1 LPNPNQTVQNQL
13 PLKAPAQQRGTDMT
27 SFVIEGGYPL
37 HGTVQ
42 PIGNKNAAL
51 PLLAACLLTDESI
64 TLHNVPEIGDVNT
77 MLAILGQLGVEIDRR
92 GSTITLCARNVNRTD
107 PNAQLF
113 AQIRGSLTLMGPLLA
128 RFQRFSV
135 KTAAGGDDIGRRRID
150 THLQVLEGL
159 GARLEVNGKFAL
171 QAEGRLR
178 GSDILLDETSVTATE
193 NGVMAAALAQGTT
206 ILRNTASEPHVQ
218 DLCHLLVEMG
228 CPIEGIGSN
237 MLIVH
242 GQERLR
248 GGEFYVSPDFIEIGS
263 FIGLGAI
270 TPGEL
275 RIQGVVPD
283 HLRMMNM
290 VFRDRLGV
298 RMHLEHDPRAVP
310 HLAHTL
316 VVEDEQEL
324 TIKADFG
331 GAVPKIDDAPWPA
344 FPPDLMSIALVMATQ
359 AQGTV
364 ILHEKMYESRL
375 YFVDRLIT
383 MGAQIILCG
392 PHRAVV
398 VGPRQLVG
406 QPVSSPDIRAGM
418 ALVLAALAA
427 DGVTTIGNVQQID
440 RGYQRIDEK
449 LRNLGARI
457 QRTE

>member
-1 LPNPNQTVQNQL
+1 
-13 PLKAPAQQRGTDMT
+13 MT
-27 SFVIEGGYPL
+27 SFVIEGGYPI

-51 PLLAACLLTDESI
+51 PLLSACLLTDEPVI
-64 TLHNVPEIGDVNT
+64 LHNVPDIGDVTT
-77 MLAILGQLGVEIDRR
+77 MLAILAQLGVEIDRR
-92 GSTITLCARNVNRTD
+92 DSTVTLCARNVNRTD

-113 AQIRGSLTLMGPLLA
+113 GQIRGSLTLMGPLLA
-128 RFQRFSV
+128 RFQHFSV
-135 KTAAGGDDIGRRRID
+135 NTAAGGDDIGRRRID

-159 GARLEVNGKFAL
+159 GARLEVNGKFTLRA
-171 QAEGRLR
+171 GSRLR
-178 GSDILLDETSVTATE
+178 GNDILLDETSVTATE

-218 DLCHLLVEMG
+218 DVCNLLVKMG

-237 MLIVH
+237 TLIIH

-248 GGEFYVSPDFIEIGS
+248 GGEFYVSPDFVEVGS

-270 TPGEL
+270 TSGEL
-275 RIQGVVPD
+275 RIQGVVPE

-290 VFRDRLGV
+290 VFRERLGV
-298 RMHLEHDPRAVP
+298 RMHIEHDPNAQP
-310 HLAHTL
+310 ELAHTL

-324 TIKADFG
+324 RIKPDFG
-331 GAVPKIDDAPWPA
+331 GAVPKIDDMPWPG

-359 AQGTV
+359 AEGTV

-383 MGAQIILCG
+383 MGAQIILCD

-398 VGPRQLVG
+398 VGPRKLVG

-427 DGVTTIGNVQQID
+427 EGVTTIGNVQQID

-457 QRTE
+457 QRIQ

>member
-1 LPNPNQTVQNQL
+1 
-13 PLKAPAQQRGTDMT
+13 MT

-51 PLLAACLLTDESI
+51 PLLSACLLTEEPV
-64 TLHNVPEIGDVNT
+64 TLHNMPEIGDVAT
-77 MLAILGQLGVEIDRR
+77 MLAILSQLGVEIERH
-92 GSTITLCARNVNRTD
+92 GSSVTLCARNVNRTD

-128 RFQRFSV
+128 RVQHFSV

-150 THLQVLEGL
+150 THLQVFEAL

-171 QAEGRLR
+171 SSNGRLR
-178 GSDILLDETSVTATE
+178 GADILLDETSVTATE

-218 DLCHLLVEMG
+218 DVCRLLVKMG

-237 MLIVH
+237 TLIVH
-242 GQERLR
+242 GQERLG
-248 GGEFYVSPDFIEIGS
+248 GGEFYISPDFVEIGS

-275 RIQGVVPD
+275 RIQGVIPD
-283 HLRMMNM
+283 HLRMVNM
-290 VFRDRLGV
+290 VFRERLGV
-298 RMHLEHDPRAVP
+298 RMHIEHDPHAAP
-310 HLAHTL
+310 ELAHTL
-316 VVEDEQEL
+316 VVEDDQEL
-324 TIKADFG
+324 RIKPDFG

-359 AQGTV
+359 AEGTV

-383 MGAQIILCG
+383 MGAQIILCD

-398 VGPRQLVG
+398 VGPRRLVG

-427 DGVTTIGNVQQID
+427 EGVTTIGNVQQID

-457 QRTE
+457 QRID